1 VRSRYALFALAL
13 TTAVALVG
21 CDALPFPR
29 RSQGEKVWR
38 KHCAQ
43 CHGINGSGDT
53 PGFMGQPYA
62 DLRDDIW
69 RAGGNDGAME
79 SVIRD
84 GVFGKM
90 PGFPQLTLEEVRA
103 VIDHIHVLRGERTSG
118 TSS

>member
-1 VRSRYALFALAL
+1 MRSRYALFALVL
-13 TTAVALVG
+13 TAAVALAG

-43 CHGINGSGDT
+43 CHGIDGNGET
-53 PGFMGQPYA
+53 PGFMGEQYA
-62 DLRDDIW
+62 GLLDDVW
-69 RAGGNDGAME
+69 RTGGNDGAME
-79 SVIRD
+79 TVIRD

-90 PGFPQLTLEEVRA
+90 PGFPQLTPEEVRA

-118 TSS
+118 TSN

>member
-1 VRSRYALFALAL
+1 MKSRYALFALAL
-13 TTAVALVG
+13 TTVVILAG
-21 CDALPFPR
+21 CDALPFPK
-29 RSQGEKVWR
+29 RSAGEKVWR

-43 CHGINGSGDT
+43 CHGIDGNGET
-53 PGFMGQPYA
+53 PGFMGEQYA
-62 DLRDDIW
+62 GLLDDVW

-79 SVIRD
+79 TVIRD

-90 PGFPQLTLEEVRA
+90 PGFPQLSPEEVQA